1 MAPVTEPATTPSEQD
16 GGERPSAAAWLGL
29 IAIAVGFTWLAFWNW
44 WAFVIAASLVVFVFL
59 HEMGHYMAARA
70 TGMKA
75 TEFFLGFGP
84 RIWSVRRGE
93 TRFGVKAIWAG
104 AYVKVI
110 GMNSLDEI
118 DDPAD
123 EPRTYRQASYPR
135 KLLLASAGSLM
146 HFAIAFVLLVTLFA
160 VTGQRDFDAWD
171 ESNWRVGRVLAAGP
185 AAAAGIESGDDIV
198 SVDGAPVETFDD
210 LRDAVMPRAGA
221 SVPVVIERDGAVI
234 DTVVLVEAAEVD
246 GEVVGRLG
254 VTQEPT
260 NIPLVK
266 ENLPEAV
273 WHAATE
279 VPTVIWR
286 AVEAVGSF
294 ATNFGD
300 FVTRVFSSP
309 GADDATENPESR
321 PVSLV
326 GVVQVGAEAGDGV
339 GMSAVVE
346 LMAVL
351 NIFLGVFNLLPLL
364 PLDGGHIAVATYER
378 IRSTREHR
386 YVVDITKVL
395 PVTYTVFLLLVFLGV
410 GSLWLDIT
418 SPITR

>member
-1 MAPVTEPATTPSEQD
+1 
-16 GGERPSAAAWLGL
+16 
-29 IAIAVGFTWLAFWNW
+29 
-44 WAFVIAASLVVFVFL
+44 
-59 HEMGHYMAARA
+59 
-70 TGMKA
+70 
-75 TEFFLGFGP
+75 
-84 RIWSVRRGE
+84 
-93 TRFGVKAIWAG
+93 
-104 AYVKVI
+104 
-110 GMNSLDEI
+110 
-118 DDPAD
+118 
-123 EPRTYRQASYPR
+123 
-135 KLLLASAGSLM
+135 
-146 HFAIAFVLLVTLFA
+146 
-160 VTGQRDFDAWD
+160 
-171 ESNWRVGRVLAAGP
+171 
-185 AAAAGIESGDDIV
+185 
-198 SVDGAPVETFDD
+198 
-210 LRDAVMPRAGA
+210 MPRAGE

-286 AVEAVGSF
+286 AVEAVGTF